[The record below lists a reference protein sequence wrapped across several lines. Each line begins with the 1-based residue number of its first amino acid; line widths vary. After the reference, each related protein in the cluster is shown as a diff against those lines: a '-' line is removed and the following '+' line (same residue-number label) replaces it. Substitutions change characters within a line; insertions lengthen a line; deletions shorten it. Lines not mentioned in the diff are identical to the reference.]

1 MTSRQNSFSLTEKGR
16 GSLPGDPIWEKPP
29 KRRQAAM
36 VHLIGGY
43 FNIGLTILQG
53 FLLVPL
59 YLHYLGPRLY
69 GLWLASGGV
78 LAWLAVLDMGLGSL
92 MIQRTSRSYGQKDA
106 GEVGLYFFNGLL
118 LQCGFMALLVG
129 GAALLASWLPVW
141 FKATAAEAPPLQ
153 WCFLLAAVSVAM
165 SILNN
170 GAASLSQSLQR
181 PLFMIIA
188 TAACTLVGLLATI
201 LFLWIGLGLWAIPGG
216 LLTRNVPL
224 LTGNLLYSLWLVNR
238 AGGRLRYDKAIMADM
253 LKLSPALFTS
263 KFGSGLV
270 GQIEPV
276 LIASMI
282 RPELAAAFAITKRAG
297 DVIKLLLDRVAGAVF
312 PGFSHLYARGE
323 KDKAA
328 DVAGQVM
335 TLVFSAGLVCLGAY
349 IAGNASFVRLW
360 VGDAHFVGQGVTILI
375 AVSIFMIIT
384 NNLLSY
390 LLGATGDISRPA
402 LLIFAEAVLRVVLM
416 LLLLPSLGLVGLPV
430 AMIISTSLFSLVF
443 YFRFVSRL
451 PFSFS
456 QFTKPLK
463 SLGLILVIGGSAVA
477 FQHLV
482 ICKQWWQLIGGLFG
496 FLILSGAYLLLLY
509 YQLFSSMTSLLKR
522 GGS

>member
-1 MTSRQNSFSLTEKGR
+1 MTPRQDNLSLTNKNR
-16 GSLPGDPIWEKPP
+16 FSVPRDPIWEKPP

-59 YLHYLGPRLY
+59 YLQHLGPRLY

-78 LAWLAVLDMGLGSL
+78 LAWLVVLDMGLGSL
-92 MIQRTSRSYGQKDA
+92 MIQRISRSYGQKNA
-106 GEVGLYFFNGLL
+106 RGIGLYFFNGLL
-118 LQCGFMALLVG
+118 LQCGLMVLLVG

-141 FKATAAEAPPLQ
+141 FKATTAEAAPLR
-153 WCFLLAAVSVAM
+153 WCFVLAAVSVAM

-188 TAACTLVGLLATI
+188 TAACTLVGLAATI
-201 LFLWIGLGLWAIPGG
+201 LFLWIGWGLWAIPGG
-216 LLTRNVPL
+216 LLARNVPL
-224 LTGNLLYSLWLVNR
+224 FTGNLLYSLWLVNR

-253 LKLSPALFTS
+253 LKLSSALFAS

-270 GQIEPV
+270 GSVEPI
-276 LIASMI
+276 LIAVMI
-282 RPELAAAFAITKRAG
+282 RPELAVAFAITKRVG
-297 DVIKLLLDRVAGAVF
+297 DVIKLLLDRFAGAVF
-312 PGFSHLYARGE
+312 SGFCHLYAKGE
-323 KDKAA
+323 KRKAA
-328 DVAGQVM
+328 EVAGQVM
-335 TLVFSAGLVCLGAY
+335 LFVFGAGLVFLSTY
-349 IAGNASFVRLW
+349 VAGNASFVHLW
-360 VGDAHFVGQGVTILI
+360 VGKDHFVGQGVTILI
-375 AVSIFMIIT
+375 AVSIFMIVT

-390 LLGATGDISRPA
+390 LLGATGDIARPSF
-402 LLIFAEAVLRVVLM
+402 LILAEAVLRVVLM

-430 AMIISTSLFSLVF
+430 AMIISTSLFSLIF
-443 YFRFVSRL
+443 YLRFVRRL

-463 SLGLILVIGGSAVA
+463 SLGLVLIVGGSAVA

-496 FLILSGAYLLLLY
+496 FLVLSGTFLLLLY
-509 YQLFSSMTSLLKR
+509 YQLFSEITSFLKR
-522 GGS
+522 RNP